1 VTERPAAGWGMA
13 ARTGLRRFLRQH
25 WVAVV
30 VTLVVWLLIVA
41 SGFMSGLAGLVTL
54 VVAGIIEFVHVA
66 VTGFTSLRGQWRR
79 RHGAQARLRRAYA
92 ERQRDRR

>member
-41 SGFMSGLAGLVTL
+41 RFMSGLAGLVTL
-54 VVAGIIEFVHVA
+54 VVAG
-66 VTGFTSLRGQWRR
+66 
-79 RHGAQARLRRAYA
+79 
-92 ERQRDRR
+92 